1 MSRTISILLLP
12 ASEHHDSIGRGD
24 EKIIVLTD
32 QSDSPYSGGV
42 FFL

>member
-1 MSRTISILLLP
+1 MGPVSFFPPLQEVI
-12 ASEHHDSIGRGD
+12 
-24 EKIIVLTD
+24 KLTN